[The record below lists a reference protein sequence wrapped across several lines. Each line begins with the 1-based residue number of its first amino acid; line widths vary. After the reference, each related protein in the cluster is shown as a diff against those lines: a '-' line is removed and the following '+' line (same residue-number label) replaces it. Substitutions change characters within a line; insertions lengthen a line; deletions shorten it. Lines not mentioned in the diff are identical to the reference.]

1 MNAPVECDNPECG
14 QLYCSYGLNMK
25 FHDKNLQQ
33 DQKECVVCKN
43 LHGGYR

>member
-14 QLYCSYGLNMK
+14 QLYCSYCLNMK